1 MFNRRFGCSRTLV
14 YTKVTYTTPGT
25 FFYTI
30 PPGVSRIRITVAGGG
45 GGGGY
50 NKTCE
55 GYDEV
60 VHYGGSGGIGGRIA
74 PTVINGTGQITIVVG
89 GRGGTGQ
96 NGGNSSVTVNGTTYT
111 ATGGSRGGDG
121 WCFYHYTKGGGG
133 YEHGNGSVGAPG
145 TPTGTGGTSGNGYVY
160 IEFGGDIL

>member
-45 GGGGY
+45 GGNGSNITGE
-50 NKTCE
+50 C
-55 GYDEV
+55 GD
-60 VHYGGSGGIGGRIA
+60 VHYGGSGGIGGKIA
-74 PTVINGTGQITIVVG
+74 PTVVNGSGQVTIVVG
-89 GRGGTGQ
+89 GRGGAGQ

-111 ATGGSRGGDG
+111 ATGGSRGGNG
-121 WCFYHYTKGGGG
+121 YCSYHYTKSGGS
-133 YEHGNGSVGAPG
+133 YSHGNGSAGAPG
-145 TPTGTGGTSGNGYVY
+145 SPSGTGGTSGNGYVE